1 MSFFKDL
8 FGSHGGT
15 SDALPAPTGETALD
29 IEIAAIFRMLADMMR
44 TENLVIQ
51 AGKMNAMALMRSEN
65 RRERVLALMRILEE
79 DPMLAPP
86 PSETEIPEI
95 LVRMTEEI
103 ARIRVR
109 RDLEDRIERKVTEK
123 LEQDHEEYVEDIR
136 RQVISEESPGA
147 ESPHDKKKREDL
159 EALENIR
166 LTQSVMELL
175 RPQNFDE
182 IIGQERAVRSL
193 MAKLSSP
200 YPQHLLLYGPPGVGK
215 TTAAR
220 LVLEAAKKRAVSP
233 FGESAPFVETDGTT
247 LRWDPR
253 DMTNPLL
260 GSVHDPIYQGAQK
273 NLADS
278 GVPEPKPGLVTEAH
292 GGILFID
299 EIGEMD
305 EMLQNKLLKVLE
317 DKRAYFESAY
327 YDPDDKRVPPYIKK
341 LFEEGA
347 PADFV
352 LIGATTRDAD
362 HINPA
367 LRSRCAEIYF
377 EPLTPAHILRIVE
390 NAARRL
396 HVTLGEGVAE
406 LISEYTIEGRKAINI
421 LADAYSLAV
430 NRLTDPEIEEIVSRE
445 TNSADEGIGGGRVSD
460 LPKKQGLKMAAPDTA
475 RGTKLSDENISRE
488 TIGEEEKS
496 KQGLKMAAPDAV
508 PDTIVS
514 GGGVSH
520 ETIEGENESKRGL
533 KPAAPD
539 ATSAEPE
546 SGETVSRE
554 TIKKKSEALR
564 ALRVTVTKDDIYEVV
579 QVSRLYPFGRKKAS
593 DTPAVGRVFGLGVA
607 GFLGSIIEIEA
618 VAFPAAEKG
627 KGTVRFN
634 ETAGS
639 MAKDSVFN
647 AAAVMRRLTG
657 RDLHDYDIHVNV
669 IGGGNIDGPSA
680 GTAILTAIVSAV
692 TGAPI
697 RQDVAVTG
705 EISLQGEIKPVG
717 GVFEKAYGAR
727 QAGIT
732 TLIIPWENEKDIPEE
747 HLGLDIRRLKHAE
760 EAFDVLF
767 ANDAWK
773 APVPEEKSA

>member
-29 IEIAAIFRMLADMMR
+29 IEIAAIFRMLADMMG

-273 NLADS
+273 SLADS

-445 TNSADEGIGGGRVSD
+445 RNSADEGIGGGRVSD

-514 GGGVSH
+514 GGTVSR
-520 ETIEGENESKRGL
+520 ETIGGESGNERGL
-533 KPAAPD
+533 KPDAPD
-539 ATSAEPE
+539 ITPAEPQF
-546 SGETVSRE
+546 GDTVSRE

>member
-8 FGSHGGT
+8 FGGNSEQK
-15 SDALPAPTGETALD
+15 SAPPTLSAEARIDT
-29 IEIAAIFRMLADMMR
+29 EIAAIFRMLADTMG
-44 TENLVIQ
+44 TERLVIQ
-51 AGKMNAMALMRSEN
+51 AGKMNAMALMRSDD

-79 DPMLAPP
+79 DPLLSPP
-86 PSETEIPEI
+86 PSEAELPEI
-95 LVRMTEEI
+95 IARMTEQVAGI
-103 ARIRVR
+103 LAR
-109 RDLEDRIERKVTEK
+109 RDLEDRIERKVNEK
-123 LEQDHEEYVEDIR
+123 LEKDHEEYVEDIR
-136 RQVISEESPGA
+136 RQVISEENPGA
-147 ESPHDKKKREDL
+147 ESPHDKKKREEL
-159 EALENIR
+159 EALENIH

-182 IIGQERAVRSL
+182 IVGQERAVRSL

-220 LVLEAAKKRAVSP
+220 LVLEAAKHRAVSP
-233 FGESAPFVETDGTT
+233 FGEDAPFVETDGTT

-278 GVPEPKPGLVTEAH
+278 GVPEPKPGLVTDAH

-327 YDPDDKRVPPYIKK
+327 YDPDDKRVPPYIRK

-352 LIGATTRDAD
+352 LIGATTREPD
-362 HINPA
+362 HVNPA

-377 EPLTPAHILRIVE
+377 EPLTPAHILTIVE
-390 NAARRL
+390 NAAERL
-396 HVTLGEGVAE
+396 NVTLAPGAAE
-406 LISEYTIEGRKAINI
+406 LISAYTIEGRKAINI
-421 LADAYSLAV
+421 LADAYSLAL
-430 NRLTDPEIEEIVSRE
+430 NRFEEEEIKRIVSRE
-445 TNSADEGIGGGRVSD
+445 TISENAADD
-460 LPKKQGLKMAAPDTA
+460 DM
-475 RGTKLSDENISRE
+475 GTE
-488 TIGEEEKS
+488 TEFLGE
-496 KQGLKMAAPDAV
+496 
-508 PDTIVS
+508 
-514 GGGVSH
+514 VSH
-520 ETIEGENESKRGL
+520 RDHVQN
-533 KPAAPD
+533 
-539 ATSAEPE
+539 
-546 SGETVSRE
+546 VSRE
-554 TIKKKSEALR
+554 TKTPPLEVTR
-564 ALRVTVTKDDIYEVV
+564 ADIYEVA
-579 QVSRLYPFGRKKAS
+579 QVSRLHQFGRKKAS

-618 VAFPAAEKG
+618 VSFPAAEKG

-647 AAAVMRRLTG
+647 AASVMRQLTG
-657 RDLHDYDIHVNV
+657 RDIHDYDIHVNV

-680 GTAILTAIVSAV
+680 GTAILAAIVSAV
-692 TGAPI
+692 TGSAI
-697 RQDVAVTG
+697 RQDTAVTG

-727 QAGIT
+727 QAGIS
-732 TLIIPWENEKDIPEE
+732 TLIIPWENKKDLPED
-747 HLGLDIRRLKHAE
+747 HLGLTIHRLKTAE
-760 EAFDVLF
+760 EAFDLLF
-767 ANDAWK
+767 ADEKWK
-773 APVPEEKSA
+773 QRPEPPADSMQR

>member
-8 FGSHGGT
+8 FGGDGHKEKPPELSPEARI
-15 SDALPAPTGETALD
+15 DAESAV
-29 IEIAAIFRMLADMMR
+29 IFRMLADSMG
-44 TENLVIQ
+44 TERLVIQ

-79 DPMLAPP
+79 DPLLSPP
-86 PSETEIPEI
+86 PSEAELPEI
-95 LVRMTEEI
+95 LNRMTEQLAGI
-103 ARIRVR
+103 LAR
-109 RDLEDRIERKVTEK
+109 RDLEDRIERKVSEK
-123 LEQDHEEYVEDIR
+123 LEKDHEEYVDDIR
-136 RQVISEESPGA
+136 RQVISEESPGT

-159 EALENIR
+159 EELESIR

-182 IIGQERAVRSL
+182 IVGQERAVRSL

-233 FGESAPFVETDGTT
+233 FGERAPFVETDGTT

-273 NLADS
+273 RLADS
-278 GVPEPKPGLVTEAH
+278 GVPEPKPGLVTDAH

-327 YDPDDKRVPPYIKK
+327 YDPDDKRVPPYIRK

-352 LIGATTRDAD
+352 LIGATTRDAE

-377 EPLTPAHILRIVE
+377 EPLTPAHILTIVE
-390 NAARRL
+390 NAAERL
-396 HVTLGEGVAE
+396 NVRLGDGAAQ

-421 LADAYSLAV
+421 LADAYSLAL
-430 NRLTDPEIEEIVSRE
+430 NRLADTEIEQIVSRE
-445 TNSADEGIGGGRVSD
+445 TIVPQDTEQSEG
-460 LPKKQGLKMAAPDTA
+460 
-475 RGTKLSDENISRE
+475 N
-488 TIGEEEKS
+488 
-496 KQGLKMAAPDAV
+496 
-508 PDTIVS
+508 
-514 GGGVSH
+514 
-520 ETIEGENESKRGL
+520 
-533 KPAAPD
+533 
-539 ATSAEPE
+539 
-546 SGETVSRE
+546 VSRE
-554 TIKKKSEALR
+554 TSSAPAAPPL
-564 ALRVTVTKDDIYEVV
+564 LVTKDDIYEVA
-579 QVSRLYPFGRKKAS
+579 QVSRLYQFGRKKAS

-647 AAAVMRRLTG
+647 AASVMRQLTG
-657 RDLHDYDIHVNV
+657 RDIHDYDIHVNV

-680 GTAILTAIVSAV
+680 GTAILAAIVSAV
-692 TGAPI
+692 TGAAI

-727 QAGIT
+727 QAGIS
-732 TLIIPWENEKDIPEE
+732 TLIIPWENKKDIPEE
-747 HLGLDIRRLKHAE
+747 HLGLTIHRLKKAE
-760 EAFDVLF
+760 EAFSVLF
-767 ANDAWK
+767 ADEKWK
-773 APVPEEKSA
+773 EKEGE

>member
-8 FGSHGGT
+8 FGSEGQT
-15 SDALPAPTGETALD
+15 KKPPELSTEARIDA
-29 IEIAAIFRMLADMMR
+29 EIAAIFRMLADTMG
-44 TENLVIQ
+44 TERLVIQ
-51 AGKMNAMALMRSEN
+51 AGKMNAMTLMRSEN

-79 DPMLAPP
+79 DPLLSPP
-86 PSETEIPEI
+86 PSEAEIPEI
-95 LVRMTEEI
+95 LNRMTEQLAGI
-103 ARIRVR
+103 LAR

-123 LEQDHEEYVEDIR
+123 LEKDHEEYVDDIR
-136 RQVISEESPGA
+136 RQVISEESPGT

-159 EALENIR
+159 EALENIH

-175 RPQNFDE
+175 RPRSFDE
-182 IIGQERAVRSL
+182 VVGQERAVRSL

-220 LVLEAAKKRAVSP
+220 LVLEAAKKRAASP
-233 FGESAPFVETDGTT
+233 FAESAPFVETDGTT

-273 NLADS
+273 SLADS
-278 GVPEPKPGLVTEAH
+278 GVPEPKPGLVTDAH

-317 DKRAYFESAY
+317 DKRAHFESAY
-327 YDPDDKRVPPYIKK
+327 YDPDDKRVPPYIRK

-352 LIGATTRDAD
+352 LIGATTREAD

-377 EPLTPAHILRIVE
+377 EPLTPAHILTIVE
-390 NAARRL
+390 NAAQRL
-396 HVTLGEGVAE
+396 NVELADGVAQ
-406 LISEYTIEGRKAINI
+406 LISTYTIEGRKAINI
-421 LADAYSLAV
+421 LADAYSLAL
-430 NRLTDPEIEEIVSRE
+430 NRLSDTEIAQIVSRE
-445 TNSADEGIGGGRVSD
+445 TSDDEKKDVVNETVSHESVED
-460 LPKKQGLKMAAPDTA
+460 VAK
-475 RGTKLSDENISRE
+475 ENIS
-488 TIGEEEKS
+488 
-496 KQGLKMAAPDAV
+496 
-508 PDTIVS
+508 
-514 GGGVSH
+514 H
-520 ETIEGENESKRGL
+520 ETEGDLSKANL
-533 KPAAPD
+533 K
-539 ATSAEPE
+539 THHV
-546 SGETVSRE
+546 VSRE
-554 TIKKKSEALR
+554 TLPQIR
-564 ALRVTVTKDDIYEVV
+564 VTKDDIYEVA
-579 QVSRLYPFGRKKAS
+579 QVSRLYRFSRKKAS

-647 AAAVMRRLTG
+647 AASVMRQLTG
-657 RDLHDYDIHVNV
+657 HDIHDYDIHVNV

-680 GTAILTAIVSAV
+680 GTAILAAIVSAV
-692 TGAPI
+692 TGAAI

-727 QAGIT
+727 QAGIS
-732 TLIIPWENEKDIPEE
+732 TLIIPWENKKDIPEE
-747 HLGLDIRRLKHAE
+747 HLGLEIHRLKKAE
-760 EAFDVLF
+760 EAFAVLF
-767 ANDAWK
+767 ADDTWK
-773 APVPEEKSA
+773 KKEAL

>member
-8 FGSHGGT
+8 FGGK
-15 SDALPAPTGETALD
+15 DAKEHPKLSQDLQIDE
-29 IEIAAIFRMLADMMR
+29 EIATIFRMLADTMG
-44 TENLVIQ
+44 TEHLVIQ
-51 AGKMNAMALMRSEN
+51 AGKMNAMALMRSED

-79 DPMLAPP
+79 DPLLSPP
-86 PSETEIPEI
+86 PSEAELPEI
-95 LVRMTEEI
+95 LSRMTEQVAGI
-103 ARIRVR
+103 LAR
-109 RDLEDRIERKVTEK
+109 RDLEDRIERKVNEK
-123 LEQDHEEYVEDIR
+123 LEKDHEEYVDDIR

-147 ESPHDKKKREDL
+147 ESPHDKKKREAL
-159 EALENIR
+159 EALEKVH

-175 RPQNFDE
+175 RPKTFDE
-182 IIGQERAVRSL
+182 IVGQERAVRSL

-233 FGESAPFVETDGTT
+233 FAETAPFVETDGTT

-278 GVPEPKPGLVTEAH
+278 GVPEPKPGLVTDAH

-327 YDPDDKRVPPYIKK
+327 YDPDDKRVPPYIRK

-352 LIGATTRDAD
+352 LIGATTREPD

-377 EPLTPAHILRIVE
+377 EPLTPAHIRTIVE
-390 NAARRL
+390 NAAQRL
-396 HVTLGEGVAE
+396 HVELAPGTAE
-406 LISEYTIEGRKAINI
+406 LISTYTIEGRKAINI
-421 LADAYSLAV
+421 LADAYSLAL
-430 NRLTDPEIEEIVSRE
+430 NRMDDAEVERIVSRE
-445 TNSADEGIGGGRVSD
+445 TIEPTPSVEQHDMDADAD
-460 LPKKQGLKMAAPDTA
+460 
-475 RGTKLSDENISRE
+475 
-488 TIGEEEKS
+488 
-496 KQGLKMAAPDAV
+496 
-508 PDTIVS
+508 
-514 GGGVSH
+514 
-520 ETIEGENESKRGL
+520 
-533 KPAAPD
+533 
-539 ATSAEPE
+539 
-546 SGETVSRE
+546 VSRE
-554 TIKKKSEALR
+554 TSIAEEKELLGMEPSSMQDDVKKIESVSRE
-564 ALRVTVTKDDIYEVV
+564 TDPPCIPVTKEDIYEVV
-579 QVSRLYPFGRKKAS
+579 QVSRLYPFGKKKAS

-647 AAAVMRRLTG
+647 AASVMRRLTG
-657 RDLHDYDIHVNV
+657 RDLHDYDLHVNI

-692 TGAPI
+692 TGAAV
-697 RQDVAVTG
+697 RQDTAVTG
-705 EISLQGEIKPVG
+705 EISLQGEIRPVG

-727 QAGIT
+727 QAGIS
-732 TLIIPWENEKDIPEE
+732 TLIIPWENKKDIPED
-747 HLGLDIRRLKHAE
+747 HLGLKIYRLKSAE
-760 EAFDVLF
+760 EAFAVLF
-767 ANDAWK
+767 ADETWK
-773 APVPEEKSA
+773 ENAEHDGGAR